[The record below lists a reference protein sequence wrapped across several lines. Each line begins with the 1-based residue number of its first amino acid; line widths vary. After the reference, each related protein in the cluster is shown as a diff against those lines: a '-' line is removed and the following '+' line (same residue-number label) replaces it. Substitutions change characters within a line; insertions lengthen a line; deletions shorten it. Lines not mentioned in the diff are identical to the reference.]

1 MIFAKMVWFF
11 LANVLRKRPLYI
23 YLGCIVL
30 LYFRFSVMPDI
41 SDWSLENLRS
51 DALSWAHFLGVW
63 LLVFLN
69 GAIFDEIYSKRNIDS
84 ILSLGVKRSVVFC
97 AAIVAVIVML
107 FLWISSVICISLFVI
122 GGEPLF
128 VGRQLLAFFAVGYSI
143 LMVQAFALVLMSR
156 MPVTSGALLSVVLYI
171 FGGSVIGVLPTWL
184 PAWLLP
190 LGNRVQSD
198 LSLFLMRGI
207 YRSSI
212 SQALIGVTLWFL
224 GTCIWSTR
232 RFVRR
237 DLP

>member
-1 MIFAKMVWFF
+1 MIFVKMVWFF
-11 LANVLRKRPLYI
+11 LANVMRKRPLYV
-23 YLGCIVL
+23 YVGCIVL

-69 GAIFDEIYSKRNIDS
+69 GAIFEEVYSKRNIDS

-97 AAIVAVIVML
+97 AAIAAVMVML
-107 FLWISSVICISLFVI
+107 FLWISIVISISLLVI

-128 VGRQLLAFFAVGYSI
+128 VGRQLLSFFAAGYSI
-143 LMVQAFALVLMSR
+143 LMVQAFALILMSR
-156 MPVTSGALLSVVLYI
+156 LPVTSGALLSVVVYI
-171 FGGSVIGVLPTWL
+171 FGGSVIGVLPPWL
-184 PAWLLP
+184 PAWLMP

-207 YRSSI
+207 YRSSV
-212 SQALIGVTLWFL
+212 SHAMFGVTLWFL
-224 GTCIWSTR
+224 GASIWSTR
-232 RFVRR
+232 SFVRR
-237 DLP
+237 DLS